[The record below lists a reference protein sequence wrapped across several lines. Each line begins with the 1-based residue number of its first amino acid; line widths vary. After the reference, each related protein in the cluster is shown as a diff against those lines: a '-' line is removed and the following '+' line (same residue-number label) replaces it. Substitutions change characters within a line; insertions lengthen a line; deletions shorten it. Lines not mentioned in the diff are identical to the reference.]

1 LLSNFHH
8 FLVSQF
14 FFFCYKVSSQCSGD

>member
-8 FLVSQF
+8 CLVSQ
-14 FFFCYKVSSQCSGD
+14 FFFCYKVSSQYSGD